1 MESNFIPTIATIT
14 VTLIGF
20 VGAIFVFWY
29 GTQKKEF
36 IKNPELLKIHLILF
50 SSITIIGV
58 TILLLT
64 SSILYYTQN
73 GIATSISYNLF
84 IMLVILGLIYF
95 VMIITSVWPKNKCS

>member
-1 MESNFIPTIATIT
+1 MDTNFIPTIAMIT

-29 GTQKKEF
+29 GAQKKEF

-50 SSITIIGV
+50 TSIIIIGITII
-58 TILLLT
+58 LLT
-64 SSILYYTQN
+64 SSILYYMQN
-73 GIATSISYNLF
+73 EIAISVSYNLF

-95 VMIITSVWPKNKCS
+95 IMIITSVWSKK